1 MDDKLKEI
9 LDKSKYI
16 SFFGGAG
23 VSTDSGIPDFR
34 SDKGLYKAKNEYG
47 VSPEVLISHSYFVSY
62 MDSFF
67 EYYKENFIYKD
78 AKPNP
83 AHFKLAE
90 LEREGKLKGVI
101 TQNVDGLHQMAGSK
115 NVIELHGSVMR
126 NICMDCKSLY
136 SLEYILDPKNCIDEE
151 GNQRSIPYCSKCNG
165 VVKPDVVLY
174 EEMLDTVIMEKA
186 AKLISESDTL
196 IVAGTSL
203 VVHPAAG
210 LINYFRGDNLV
221 LINRDRTPFDQKAS
235 LVYHDSI
242 GKVMA

>member
-1 MDDKLKEI
+1 
-9 LDKSKYI
+9 
-16 SFFGGAG
+16 
-23 VSTDSGIPDFR
+23 
-34 SDKGLYKAKNEYG
+34 
-47 VSPEVLISHSYFVSY
+47 
-62 MDSFF
+62 
-67 EYYKENFIYKD
+67 
-78 AKPNP
+78 
-83 AHFKLAE
+83 
-90 LEREGKLKGVI
+90 
-101 TQNVDGLHQMAGSK
+101 
-115 NVIELHGSVMR
+115 
-126 NICMDCKSLY
+126 SLY
-136 SLEYILDPKNCIDEE
+136 SLEYILDPKNCIDKE

-186 AKLISESDTL
+186 AKIISESDTL

-203 VVHPAAG
+203 VVYPAAG